1 MSLMYNYARSED
13 KPYAHNVRI
22 LIQARIEHFS
32 STKLVKLVSAA
43 QQRKT
48 TTQRQK
54 GNATARRKAAQNFI
68 VCGFGFQV
76 QVIRKRKRQLD

>member
-32 STKLVKLVSAA
+32 STKLVSAS

>member
-22 LIQARIEHFS
+22 LIQVRIEHFS
-32 STKLVKLVSAA
+32 STKLVSAA

>member
-32 STKLVKLVSAA
+32 STKLVSAA
-43 QQRKT
+43 QQRLT
-48 TTQRQK
+48 TTQRP
-54 GNATARRKAAQNFI
+54 
-68 VCGFGFQV
+68 
-76 QVIRKRKRQLD
+76 